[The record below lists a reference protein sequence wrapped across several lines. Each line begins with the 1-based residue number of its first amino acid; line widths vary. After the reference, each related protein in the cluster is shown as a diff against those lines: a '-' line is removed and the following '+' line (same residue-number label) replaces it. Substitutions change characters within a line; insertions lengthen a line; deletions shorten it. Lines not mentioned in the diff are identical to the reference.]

1 MSSNVEWLSEKL
13 IDNPDNSGLRFS
25 KSTVRKSG
33 NILKK
38 DDLTDD
44 IRDDA
49 MFVLSNYRA
58 SHKASLL
65 YITSILFDES
75 IVVDRTVIV
84 AKRFK
89 RTPSIIK
96 KLKRFSSMDLDR
108 MQDIVGC
115 RAIFSNRKKLEK
127 VKRKLKQKIDFR
139 IKDYIEK
146 PKADGYRGIHLICR
160 CNNGECNQS
169 FFVEVQLRTK
179 IQHSWATAVEIVDL
193 LTKQRLKSNE
203 GEKKWLDFFK
213 IIGDAFEI
221 LDNESNEYDFELL
234 KKSIQEIKSMRI
246 HEKFSAF
253 AQSLKFIET
262 YKFDMAVGYHLIL
275 IDFEKKEIK
284 VSSYSA
290 DNFEQSIKDY
300 LTAERNAVVSKNLLT
315 ALVSTES
322 VENLKDAYPNYFLDS
337 EYFLQNISQLETL
350 YKQKKQNIPS
360 FWEKFIKQ
368 IANFENTE
376 QRNRNI

>member
-1 MSSNVEWLSEKL
+1 MSSNVEYLSEKL

-38 DDLTDD
+38 DNLTDD
-44 IRDDA
+44 VRDDA

-58 SHKASLL
+58 SHKTSLL

-75 IVVDRTVIV
+75 ILVDRTVIV

-146 PKADGYRGIHLICR
+146 PKDDGYRGIHLICR

-213 IIGDAFEI
+213 ITGDAFEL
-221 LDNESNEYDFELL
+221 LDNENNEYDFELL

-262 YKFDMAVGYHLIL
+262 YKFDMAIGYHLIL